1 MNKKNKIIAV
11 VGPCIGKK
19 SYEVGNEFVNIFI
32 IKKEREFKFFFS
44 KKNDKKF
51 YFDLRKYVNNIL
63 RKCDISE
70 IENIDMDTLE
80 DSENFLAS
88 EDPL

>member
-1 MNKKNKIIAV
+1 M
-11 VGPCIGKK
+11 
-19 SYEVGNEFVNIFI
+19 S
-32 IKKEREFKFFFS
+32 
-44 KKNDKKF
+44 
-51 YFDLRKYVNNIL
+51 YVNNIL